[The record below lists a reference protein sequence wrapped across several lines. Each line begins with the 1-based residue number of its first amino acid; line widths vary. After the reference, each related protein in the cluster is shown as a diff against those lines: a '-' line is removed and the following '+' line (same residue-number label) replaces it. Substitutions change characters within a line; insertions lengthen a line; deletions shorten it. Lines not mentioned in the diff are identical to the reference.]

1 MKEILS
7 RNRSCIRHKYI
18 VRYERLNDVLRGL
31 GGPRRVNLVEGAVT
45 DVGNSSNRYTVPAEY
60 RCAFYRDNPVLCL
73 FSVTMESIVCCCY
86 ISDNILERYARNFFP
101 VS

>member
-1 MKEILS
+1 M
-7 RNRSCIRHKYI
+7 
-18 VRYERLNDVLRGL
+18 
-31 GGPRRVNLVEGAVT
+31 NLVEGAVT